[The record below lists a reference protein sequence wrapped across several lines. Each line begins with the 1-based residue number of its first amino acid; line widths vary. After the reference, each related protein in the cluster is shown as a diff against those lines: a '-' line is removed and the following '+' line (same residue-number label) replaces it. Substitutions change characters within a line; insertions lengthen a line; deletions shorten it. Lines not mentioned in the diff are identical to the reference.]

1 MKELE
6 NLKRL
11 KKLER
16 QSQDEDRVYFIWD
29 HPYYERKMLE
39 TDYAIDHQM
48 ISEYFPL
55 QTVIH
60 GLLDTFETLFGRSS
74 KKL

>member
-16 QSQDEDRVYFIWD
+16 QSQDEDQVYFIWD

-48 ISEYFPL
+48 ISEYSPL

-60 GLLDTFETLFGRSS
+60 GLLDTFETLFG
-74 KKL
+74 